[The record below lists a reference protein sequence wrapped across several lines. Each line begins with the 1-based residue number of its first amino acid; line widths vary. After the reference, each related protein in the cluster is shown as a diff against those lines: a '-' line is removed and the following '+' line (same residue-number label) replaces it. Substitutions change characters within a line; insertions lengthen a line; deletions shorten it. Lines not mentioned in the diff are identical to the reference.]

1 MDKTL
6 RELVSRRLDGD
17 LDEAEATRLDERARS
32 DAELAAEIA
41 AGRELRQAVAAL
53 ADRMEPPETLD
64 RVMDPLRRS
73 APVPARRVRPVYRWL
88 GAAAVV
94 VLGVTV
100 AVDVAR
106 RNPEP
111 TLSRPSP
118 QRESPVREREEIFEL
133 APLPTA
139 NPDESRPLGATDRL
153 LEEEP
158 VPPAAPEPAPL
169 EVMGPLPTHE
179 SAVVADQAPR
189 SSGDAPAPDGEV
201 VEKTVLP
208 SRPAPVKKTARAHSG
223 ALAGTASTAPQEARL
238 LSQADK
244 DREGKSSTPDA
255 GKAYRD
261 KADGG
266 RQVPMAPVVL
276 YVDGLAVWSDS
287 TGACAVG
294 VWPVRIEV
302 RDGEVVSWE
311 PVLGEI
317 GDETGDQG
325 EGCQPETLVGSIVAD
340 VGDGVHLAEIVVG
353 DSSP

>member
-1 MDKTL
+1 MDETL

-17 LDEAEATRLDERARS
+17 LDDADAARLDERART
-32 DAELAAEIA
+32 DAELAAEIDS
-41 AGRELRQAVAAL
+41 GRTLREAVAEL
-53 ADRMEPPETLD
+53 ADRMEPPATLD
-64 RVMDPLRRS
+64 RVMDPLLRS
-73 APVPARRVRPVYRWL
+73 APVPAQRVRPVYRWL

-111 TLSRPSP
+111 TLSRPSL
-118 QRESPVREREEIFEL
+118 QRERPAREREEIFEL

-139 NPDESRPLGATDRL
+139 NPDESHPLGATDRL

-169 EVMGPLPTHE
+169 EVMGPLSTDE
-179 SAVVADQAPR
+179 SAAAADEAPR
-189 SSGDAPAPDGEV
+189 SSGNEPAPDGEV
-201 VEKTVLP
+201 VETTVLH
-208 SRPAPVKKTARAHSG
+208 SRPAPAKKTARAHSG
-223 ALAGTASTAPQEARL
+223 TLAGTASTAPQEAG

-244 DREGKSSTPDA
+244 DREETFRAPDA

-266 RQVPMAPVVL
+266 RQAPVAPVVL
-276 YVDGLAVWSDS
+276 HIDGLEVWSGS

-311 PVLGEI
+311 PILGET
-317 GDETGDQG
+317 GDETGERG
-325 EGCQPETLVGSIVAD
+325 EGCQPETLIGSIVAD
-340 VGDGVHLAEIVVG
+340 VGDGIHLAEIVVG
-353 DSSP
+353 ERSP